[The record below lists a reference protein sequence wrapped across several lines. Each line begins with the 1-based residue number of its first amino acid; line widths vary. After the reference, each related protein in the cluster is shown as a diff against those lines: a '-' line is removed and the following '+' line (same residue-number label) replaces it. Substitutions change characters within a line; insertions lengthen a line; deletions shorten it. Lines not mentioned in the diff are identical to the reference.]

1 MSIRDSDTN
10 QSIDKNENSHF
21 VKKMHKMGRKI
32 LSFLKLIFIGNTL
45 SQNFFRLY
53 FIIIAISSVLLWCPF
68 SHMPDTPKEIS
79 IFDAIFIAC
88 SAFSNTGLSPV
99 PINEYLSIWGKI
111 ILVIDMEVGC
121 LGAAALV
128 YCLWI
133 FFRKKV
139 DRKYKANPLILN
151 VLQSERG
158 GTNLY
163 SAYKIVGISMIAI
176 VVAQLIF
183 AFLYSFIFC
192 FLPAYQQIVD
202 PTTQITYDSQELLPH
217 YNNYGLSLWVSI
229 FTSVSA
235 MGNAGFE
242 IISNWS
248 VAPYRND
255 WGTILQ
261 LLLVLELSIG
271 GLGPVVIFDIYEK
284 IKMRRKNLIY
294 NMTLFAKISL
304 WTYFII
310 SFLTICFSFL
320 CETLNTRSVIWTC
333 ANANDEFGKAVMYNK
348 CMCLIYNVLDT
359 RCLGMATIAPQTL
372 SEPTKWLYT
381 ISMFI
386 GGSPASTAG
395 GIRTTTIAIICI
407 TIFAKILGH
416 DKVILSHHK
425 LDEGT
430 IKDAFIVFF
439 TSEILIVI
447 GSFVVWSSIP
457 ASQSQEFSITDIVF
471 EIMSAFGTVGLSFG
485 ITSAVKWWGLLYL
498 ILLMFVGQLGVLST
512 LTVATRK
519 NTHFNEL
526 DYPIEEVKVA

>member
-1 MSIRDSDTN
+1 MSFRDSDTN
-10 QSIDKNENSHF
+10 QSINKRENNYF
-21 VKKMHKMGRKI
+21 VRKMHKIGRKFF
-32 LSFLKLIFIGNTL
+32 SFFKLIFIGNTL
-45 SQNFFRLY
+45 PQNFFRLY

-68 SHMPDTPKEIS
+68 SHEVTSTKQIT

-99 PINEYLSIWGKI
+99 PINENLSIWGKI

-121 LGAAALV
+121 LGAAAII

-133 FFRKKV
+133 FFRQKL

-163 SAYKIVGISMIAI
+163 SAHKIVAVSMLSI
-176 VVAQLIF
+176 VIAQLIF

-192 FLPAYQQIVD
+192 FLPAYKQTVD
-202 PTTQITYDSQELLPH
+202 HVTQITYDTEKMLPQFK
-217 YNNYGLSLWVSI
+217 NYGLSLWVGL

-255 WGTILQ
+255 WGTLLQ
-261 LLLVLELSIG
+261 FLLIFELTIG

-284 IKMRRKNLIY
+284 IKMRRKNLTY

-304 WTYFII
+304 WTYFIV
-310 SFLTICFSFL
+310 SFLTIVFSFL
-320 CETLNTRSVIWTC
+320 CEILNRSSPIWTC
-333 ANANDEFGKAVMYNK
+333 ANEHKEFGNAILYNK

-359 RCLGMATIAPQTL
+359 RCLGMSTIAPHAL
-372 SEPTKWLYT
+372 SEPTKWLY
-381 ISMFI
+381 ILSMFI

-395 GIRTTTIAIICI
+395 GIRTTTIAIVCI
-407 TIFAKILGH
+407 TLFAKILGR
-416 DKVILSHHK
+416 DKVILSNHK

-430 IKDAFIVFF
+430 IKDAFIVLFA
-439 TSEILIVI
+439 SELLIVI
-447 GSFVVWSSIP
+447 GSFVIWSSIP
-457 ASQSQEFSITDIVF
+457 ALQSHNFTITDIVF

-485 ITSAVKWWGLLYL
+485 ITSVVKWWGLLYL
-498 ILLMFVGQLGVLST
+498 ILLMFIGQLGVLST
-512 LTVATRK
+512 ITVTTKK